1 MRGWGGGC
9 CAVPRSQRREWSP
22 IRVLQPVVGR
32 PFHPG
37 SGALNGVQLERVP
50 RLSREVG
57 EREMVKLARDCLAF
71 VDVWRHRIQSPHR
84 RPASRARPPMVSAR
98 TGGAVQS
105 GAHNRRVGARC
116 AAHASQR
123 THTRAGP
130 QPRTPRAES
139 QPRTAPRTAEAT
151 HPAAARHL
159 MMPDQIST
167 PPTTQPDMID

>member
-1 MRGWGGGC
+1 VRGWGGGC

-84 RPASRARPPMVSAR
+84 RPASRARAPRWYPHAQEALFSREHTTDGLAR
-98 TGGAVQS
+98 GAPRMHRSELTHEQVPSLALHGQK
-105 GAHNRRVGARC
+105 
-116 AAHASQR
+116 ASLE
-123 THTRAGP
+123 
-130 QPRTPRAES
+130 QPRARRR
-139 QPRTAPRTAEAT
+139 PRTRRQLA
-151 HPAAARHL
+151 
-159 MMPDQIST
+159 I
-167 PPTTQPDMID
+167 